1 MKNVGDGVLD
11 VPLLRFMLLVVWA
24 VGDGIRFYLRAH
36 TVRPYMAFVVVAL
49 QRTAKGGPYKLFV
62 PPTEQEVTASES
74 RVTATYRVSEFTS
87 ES

>member
-1 MKNVGDGVLD
+1 
-11 VPLLRFMLLVVWA
+11 
-24 VGDGIRFYLRAH
+24 
-36 TVRPYMAFVVVAL
+36 MAFAVVAL

-74 RVTATYRVSEFTS
+74 RVTASYRVSEFTS